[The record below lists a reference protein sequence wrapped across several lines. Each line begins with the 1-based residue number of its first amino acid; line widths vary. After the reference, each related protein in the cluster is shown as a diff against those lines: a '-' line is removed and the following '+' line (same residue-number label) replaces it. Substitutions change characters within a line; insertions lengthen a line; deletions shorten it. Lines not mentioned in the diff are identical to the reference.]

1 MCAAL
6 PSESDIAEILTTR
19 NQWWVTWRQSF
30 GLAWGEMEDS
40 TLTQFATRAI
50 CAENPSLLGSLLLCF
65 ALSTG
70 DYSRYIGPVERWMLS
85 DNSYTTHEY
94 DFQCLMGL
102 GLCLISA
109 LQPRRAWLVYRKA
122 NALLQL
128 MGIHRSRRRSESL
141 DLIFWQLFSADRWV
155 SLLIGLPYSVPD
167 HMCYLSI
174 PPIDQSTPI
183 TFHHRHMVLLTG
195 RVIDCLQSPM
205 GYSFSTVVGVDQEI
219 DKITAQLPLD
229 YLSMPHIAAC
239 PDADEK
245 SARLYRITEISQL
258 KTFLYLP
265 LFLQQCDPHKQELAQ
280 SQNSLYGRS
289 ICLNSARPLLKAY
302 LALYDMEPTAAVM
315 DNSIKLTS
323 FTALAAAVILFLNLL
338 AGAHPTTGSIADPT
352 SPSTLES
359 DTMLIS
365 RTVAVFEKCS
375 EGKPQSLCGQCHTAL
390 AELISCSQI
399 LGIGESRKITVP
411 YFGLVEITRA
421 ENVPAH
427 SPKIRDDES
436 VRTTSVVN
444 PTPASFVLDEQHDEV
459 LPSWNVAD
467 DMFFAYHGPWESH
480 LQESS
485 WPIQSVED
493 GLDPSNVVLGQYLD
507 PGFPV

>member
-1 MCAAL
+1 
-6 PSESDIAEILTTR
+6 
-19 NQWWVTWRQSF
+19 
-30 GLAWGEMEDS
+30 
-40 TLTQFATRAI
+40 
-50 CAENPSLLGSLLLCF
+50 
-65 ALSTG
+65 
-70 DYSRYIGPVERWMLS
+70 
-85 DNSYTTHEY
+85 
-94 DFQCLMGL
+94 
-102 GLCLISA
+102 
-109 LQPRRAWLVYRKA
+109 
-122 NALLQL
+122 
-128 MGIHRSRRRSESL
+128 
-141 DLIFWQLFSADRWV
+141 
-155 SLLIGLPYSVPD
+155 
-167 HMCYLSI
+167 
-174 PPIDQSTPI
+174 
-183 TFHHRHMVLLTG
+183 
-195 RVIDCLQSPM
+195 M
-205 GYSFSTVVGVDQEI
+205 GYTFSTVVGVDQEI

-265 LFLQQCDPHKQELAQ
+265 LFLQQCDPYKRELAQ

-289 ICLNSARPLLKAY
+289 ICLNSTRPLLKAY
-302 LALYDMEPTAAVM
+302 LALYDMGPTAAVM
-315 DNSIKLTS
+315 DNSMKLTS

-399 LGIGESRKITVP
+399 LGRGESRKITVP
-411 YFGLVEITRA
+411 YFGLVEIARG

-427 SPKIRDDES
+427 SPGIRNYES
-436 VRTTSVVN
+436 VRTTSVVD
-444 PTPASFVLDEQHDEV
+444 PTPASFVLNEQHDEV
-459 LPSWNVAD
+459 FPSWTVAD